1 MAIRGTFLLVLL
13 SVSVLAA
20 LTLTTTASTLR
31 GGIPAEDG
39 IPTAT
44 TIRTTG
50 PSTSAARTKSVASRR
65 SLGASPKA
73 TDKKSVK
80 KACVDGAKKCWKWAA
95 SKVTKKDVAK
105 MMANKA
111 IPGSGIAINAAEGV
125 SAARNGDKEGAKK
138 AFVNVAK
145 GLGSVAV
152 GAAAGPH
159 GALAFS
165 AGAAAVEH
173 GKSHVEK
180 ALAKRKAE
188 QKEKRDAKKPK
199 RE

>member
-1 MAIRGTFLLVLL
+1 MIG
-13 SVSVLAA
+13 
-20 LTLTTTASTLR
+20 
-31 GGIPAEDG
+31 
-39 IPTAT
+39 
-44 TIRTTG
+44 TTG
-50 PSTSAARTKSVASRR
+50 SNGATRTIGVASRR

-80 KACVDGAKKCWKWAA
+80 EACVDRAKKCWKWAA

-105 MMANKA
+105 MMANQA
-111 IPGSGIAINAAEGV
+111 VPGSAIAINAAEGV
-125 SAARNGDKEGAKK
+125 TAARNGDKEGAKK

-145 GLGSVAV
+145 GVGSVAV

-165 AGAAAVEH
+165 AGVTAVEH
-173 GKSHVEK
+173 GKHLVEK
-180 ALAKRKAE
+180 GLEKRKAE